1 MVVQHCEGIVL
12 SPSVVSNS
20 LQPYVARQAPL
31 AMGFSRQKY
40 WNGELC
46 PPPGDLPHP
55 GIEPTSPAAPAL
67 QGDALSLS
75 HQGLNASKL

>member
-40 WNGELC
+40 WPELPC
-46 PPPGDLPHP
+46 PPPGDLPDL
-55 GIEPTSPAAPAL
+55 GTEPVSLTLLHWQEGS
-67 QGDALSLS
+67 LSLVPLGKS
-75 HQGLNASKL
+75 L